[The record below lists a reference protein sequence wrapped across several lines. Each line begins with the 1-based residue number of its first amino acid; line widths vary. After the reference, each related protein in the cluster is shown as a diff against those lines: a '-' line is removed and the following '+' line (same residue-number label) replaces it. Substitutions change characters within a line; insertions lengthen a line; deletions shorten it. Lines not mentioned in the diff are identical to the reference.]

1 QEEIEQM
8 NHVYGGIKNLAGKP
22 GAVFVADINE
32 DVNAV
37 REAKKL
43 GVPVVA
49 IVDTNTDPTDID
61 FPIPCNDD
69 AIKAVKL
76 VTDYIQSAVDAGKA
90 KAKTEAKP
98 EENQAEEPKK
108 ATTAKTD

>member
-1 QEEIEQM
+1 LETKMENGQLATKFNKLEVQRFQEEIEQM

-76 VTDYIQSAVDAGKA
+76 VTD
-90 KAKTEAKP
+90 
-98 EENQAEEPKK
+98 
-108 ATTAKTD
+108 